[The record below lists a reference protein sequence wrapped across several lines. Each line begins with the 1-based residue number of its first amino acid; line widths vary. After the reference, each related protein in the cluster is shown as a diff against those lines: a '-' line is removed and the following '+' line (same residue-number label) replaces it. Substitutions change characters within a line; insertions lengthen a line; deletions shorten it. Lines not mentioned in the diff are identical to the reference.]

1 MGMYFYVELVKKNFL
16 ELIDPLSI
24 IEQIK
29 IDRGY
34 DMNLCFC

>member
-1 MGMYFYVELVKKNFL
+1 MGMYFYIELVKKNFL

-34 DMNLCFC
+34 MNLCFC